1 MRQGQYPVGNYLP
14 AYFAKVVL
22 TADVFQSIP
31 QRSSVHWVHIV
42 HQVH

>member
-1 MRQGQYPVGNYLP
+1 MRKGQYPIGNYLP
-14 AYFAKVVL
+14 AFFVKGVL
-22 TADVFQSIP
+22 TAGVLLGFL